1 MKLEAVRERKVFA
14 GLCNLRCN
22 LGKREKRNGKVRR
35 SLVDIEKGDSSLRIV
50 NGMTKIFVLLRTTFC
65 FLHLQNQSPT
75 FSILLNRLSTPN
87 FFLSCH
93 CLKKKVLV
101 QV

>member
-35 SLVDIEKGDSSLRIV
+35 SLVDIEKGDSSLRMV
-50 NGMTKIFVLLRTTFC
+50 NGMTKIICTPTYNY
-65 FLHLQNQSPT
+65 FL
-75 FSILLNRLSTPN
+75 FSSFTKPISNFLYITKSTLYPQ
-87 FFLSCH
+87 FFFYH
-93 CLKKKVLV
+93 VIV
-101 QV
+101 